1 MSSWYAKN
9 DIYKEARSL
18 GWVNPQEAYYMN
30 NKRFGYNMRY
40 VDFLGMKT
48 ITFKGIKPPRG
59 SFRILKIEGCDEG
72 QEIPGKKPDFDW
84 RNLRVLCSSFEL
96 EWTDSNGKIKRV
108 IDVGGNFPMLDD
120 DITKWSVYGG
130 IPAKMQ
136 ICRFYLDSMFLQFPL
151 LQLIGMTNDQRKML
165 KDNTHVMRGYD
176 IHYVLNKSVRKKII
190 ERDGEIC
197 QICGATGDDV
207 KYEVDH
213 IYPRVLGGDNRVEN
227 LQVLCTRCNK
237 SKGGRTLWDYV
248 YDYDIEVTPSIQA
261 HIDRVR
267 KIDFGRNQS

>member
-1 MSSWYAKN
+1 MAYWYAKH
-9 DIYKEARSL
+9 DIYKEAREF

-30 NKRFGYNMRY
+30 NKRFFFDMRY
-40 VDFLGMKT
+40 VNFLDMKT
-48 ITFKGIKPPRG
+48 IAFKGIKPPRG
-59 SFRILKIEGCDEG
+59 SFRVVKIEGINEG

-84 RNLRVLCSSFEL
+84 RNLKVLCASFEL
-96 EWTDSNGKIKRV
+96 EWTDSNGQIKRV
-108 IDVGGNFPMLDD
+108 KDIEENFPMLDGD
-120 DITKWSVYGG
+120 LTKWSVYGG

-136 ICRFYLDSMFLQFPL
+136 ICRFYLDPMFLQFPL
-151 LQLIGMTNDQRKML
+151 LQLIGMTDEQDKML

-190 ERDGEIC
+190 ERDGEVC

-227 LQVLCTRCNK
+227 LQVLCNPIR
-237 SKGGRTLWDYV
+237 R
-248 YDYDIEVTPSIQA
+248 
-261 HIDRVR
+261 
-267 KIDFGRNQS
+267 